1 MEQDGGT
8 FKVKPHAGLLRRKI
22 FYAGILDKGR
32 ILPIK

>member
-22 FYAGILDKGR
+22 FYAGILDKRR
-32 ILPIK
+32 ILLIK